1 MPGERPHHGEKLL
14 HATRA
19 TRSLLRMVHG
29 RSEVAAAAKHNCT
42 LHCPT
47 ERERPHHGEK
57 LLHATR
63 ATRSLLRMV
72 HGRSEVAAAGEHNW
86 PLHFPTERPASIA
99 EAREGMR
106 RLRRDAVVDGIQGRL
121 LRCRG
126 SQLARAHA

>member
-29 RSEVAAAAKHNCT
+29 RSEVAAAA
-42 LHCPT
+42 
-47 ERERPHHGEK
+47 
-57 LLHATR
+57 
-63 ATRSLLRMV
+63 
-72 HGRSEVAAAGEHNW
+72 EHNW
-86 PLHFPTERPASIA
+86 PLHFPTERPASVA
-99 EAREGMR
+99 EAREGMH